1 MPQTRQRALLYAA
14 LVTAGLLIP
23 GAARAQTTPQ
33 FLNKSSETLT
43 IGGYVQTRWQ
53 YTDQDNALPNNTFR
67 IRRARLKVQA
77 QVTPQIKPTVEV
89 DIVPTSVVLKD
100 VFIDYLV
107 SPRGFFTVR
116 MGHWKKPFS
125 REELRSSS
133 ALLLVDRGRLSD
145 QFGPSNLAYQ
155 ERDLGV
161 AVLGDLYE
169 AEIPLEYQ
177 LGIFNG
183 TGANTATDADSRKSI
198 VGRVE
203 TIPVAGLS
211 IGANLNLADRGINRA
226 EGAADTLAYPGNEN
240 HLWTNAFGIDAKF
253 QKRGLV
259 LEGEYRVGDNWRG
272 SALPATAS
280 ANVRSKTAV
289 KDDVTLSGVYLT
301 AVYKMPVVLP
311 PLVAVEPGFRF
322 ETYDPNTDVDKDGS
336 TLFTPYL
343 GLYLNETAG
352 TRLQLNAVID
362 KPQASGAKTVT
373 TYVVQLQTRY

>member
-1 MPQTRQRALLYAA
+1 
-14 LVTAGLLIP
+14 
-23 GAARAQTTPQ
+23 
-33 FLNKSSETLT
+33 
-43 IGGYVQTRWQ
+43 
-53 YTDQDNALPNNTFR
+53 
-67 IRRARLKVQA
+67 
-77 QVTPQIKPTVEV
+77 
-89 DIVPTSVVLKD
+89 VVLKD

-116 MGHWKKPFS
+116 MGHWKKPFG

-169 AEIPLEYQ
+169 AEIPVEYQ
-177 LGIFNG
+177 FGIFNG
-183 TGANTATDADSRKSI
+183 TGANTATDADSRKSF
-198 VGRVE
+198 VGRIE
-203 TIPVAGLS
+203 TIPIAGLS
-211 IGANLNLADRGINRA
+211 IGANFNLADRGINRA
-226 EGAADTLAYPGNEN
+226 EGAADTLAYPGNED
-240 HLWTNAFGIDAKF
+240 HLWTNAFGVDAKF
-253 QKRGLV
+253 QKKGLV
-259 LEGEYRVGDNWRG
+259 LEGEYRSGDNWRG

-289 KDDVTLSGVYLT
+289 KEDVTLRGAYLT

-311 PLVAVEPGFRF
+311 PLVAVEPGLRF
-322 ETYDPNTDVDKDGS
+322 ETYDPNTDVEKDGS
-336 TLFTPYL
+336 TLITPYI
-343 GLYLNETAG
+343 GLYLNEAAG